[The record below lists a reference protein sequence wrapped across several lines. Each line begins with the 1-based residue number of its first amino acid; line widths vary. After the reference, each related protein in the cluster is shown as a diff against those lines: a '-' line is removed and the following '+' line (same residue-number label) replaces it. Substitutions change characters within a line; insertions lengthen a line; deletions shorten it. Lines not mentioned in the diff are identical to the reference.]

1 LGRRKKS
8 IDRETDQREIQP
20 DRFLRLFIK
29 SDQGS
34 SIVYLLKKQ
43 ASKVMKTEK
52 SDILR
57 ILSMHKPLLTQKY
70 QLNKLG
76 LFGSYARGEAVEGSD
91 IDILVDFKKPV
102 GMEIVDLALELEKL
116 LNHKVD
122 IITLNAIKNRLF
134 SHIEQ
139 EVIYV

>member
-1 LGRRKKS
+1 
-8 IDRETDQREIQP
+8 
-20 DRFLRLFIK
+20 
-29 SDQGS
+29 
-34 SIVYLLKKQ
+34 
-43 ASKVMKTEK
+43 MKTEK

-76 LFGSYARGEAVEGSD
+76 LFGSYARDEAVEGSD

-122 IITLNAIKNRLF
+122 LITLNAIKNRLF